1 MTMAIAS
8 NAVATFASRAFH
20 LIFWL
25 SKQED
30 FGVKIVQKIR
40 ENRGSKIC
48 FFCVKKLP
56 LRSQSPLRFHYQK
69 RTCNGCLPYGK
80 RVAFD
85 GSKSGGCF
93 LNVYRLMLNEEGW
106 KINTAECLRGRR
118 GFRIFESTRRY
129 FHSLQKNIQ
138 ASLIL
143 FHSFIRIFVE
153 DKCGKTPSSPYL
165 MWKVACNW

>member
-1 MTMAIAS
+1 MAIAS

-30 FGVKIVQKIR
+30 FGVKIVRKIR
-40 ENRGSKIC
+40 ENRGSEIC
-48 FFCVKKLP
+48 FFRVKKLP

-85 GSKSGGCF
+85 GKGG
-93 LNVYRLMLNEEGW
+93 LHTDIVYLVMLVF
-106 KINTAECLRGRR
+106 K
-118 GFRIFESTRRY
+118 Y
-129 FHSLQKNIQ
+129 
-138 ASLIL
+138 IL
-143 FHSFIRIFVE
+143 
-153 DKCGKTPSSPYL
+153 YL
-165 MWKVACNW
+165 